1 MEFDV
6 KKIHDPKFFKENCM
20 AAHSDHVT
28 YKNEAE
34 AMEQNSSFRL
44 SLDGIWK
51 FHYAKNDAQTIP
63 GFEAENYNCRPWD
76 DIRVPAHIQ
85 MEGYDIPQ
93 YANIQYPW
101 DGREDV
107 WRDAVPTDF
116 NPVASYVKYFTLP
129 EGFVK
134 NGLYISFQGVES
146 GFALWLNGS
155 YVGYSEDSF
164 TPSEFDLT
172 PYVKE
177 GENKLAL
184 KVFKWTS
191 SSWCEDQ
198 DFYRFSGIFR
208 SVYLYTMPKVHVYDL
223 KVQPVVAESLE
234 SADLVLDME
243 ICGKV
248 ETVEK
253 SADDAKMQNVSAKIT
268 LTGSRDDSKEGVA
281 GSVSENTIFSET
293 ISFQSNN
300 TSDTIRFT
308 DTGAA
313 TVHFEQQVSHPALW
327 SAEHPDLYTLTVEL
341 LDESGNSVEFI
352 SQNIGFRRFE
362 MKDGI
367 MTLNGKRIVFKGVNR
382 HEFSSK
388 TGRAVSKEEVLQD
401 IITMKQNNINAIRT
415 CHYPDASLIYELC
428 DEYGIYMIDE
438 TNLESHGSW
447 DIAEFTKDYTYV
459 VPHDKPEWLDMMLD
473 RANSMYQRDKNHT
486 AILIWSCGNESFG
499 GKDIFEM
506 SQFFRNTDPTRLVH
520 YEGLCHD
527 RRYNDTSDME
537 SQMYPSVE
545 AIKKFLAKDDSKPF
559 ICCEYTHAMGNS
571 CGAMHKYTDLTD
583 TEPKYQG
590 GFIWDYIDQSIYKKD
605 RYGKEFQAYGGDF
618 GERPTDYNFSGNGI
632 AYGGNRDASPKMQEV
647 KFNYQ
652 NITAEVSAD
661 SVKVINKNLFVN
673 TDIFDCK
680 VTVAKNGKVIRK
692 ASLAT
697 AVAPLSEE
705 TYALPLA
712 KEEKPG
718 EYAVTVSFHLK
729 EDKAWAEAGH
739 EVAFG
744 QYVYQ
749 VEEPKKTCP
758 EGVKVIRSTHN
769 IGVRGAH
776 FEVLFSVLNG
786 GLVSYKYAGKEMI
799 EAIPKPNFWR
809 APTDNDCGNL
819 MGMRYGQWKIASM
832 YLSHKDFRQGPY
844 GPGNEPEVEVNEKTV
859 KVTYTYLMP
868 TTPLSECRLSYEV
881 SGDGRV
887 KTTLSYDPVK
897 ELGDMPEFGV
907 IFKFNADYDRVEWYG
922 LGEAETYSDRKKGAK
937 LGIYAN
943 KVADNIARYMVP
955 QECGAKEEV
964 RWAKVTDR
972 KGRGMLFEMD
982 ENNGPMMF
990 SALPYTPHEME
1001 NAMHPYELPEVHYTV
1016 VRVAKDQMGIG
1027 GDDSW
1032 GARTHEEYLLETDK
1046 KMEFSFVF
1054 KGL

>member
-1 MEFDV
+1 MKTFDYSLV
-6 KKIHDPKFFKENCM
+6 KDPQYFKDGRM
-20 AAHSDHVT
+20 DAHSDHT
-28 YKNEAE
+28 YYRDGDEAQE
-34 AMEQNSSFRL
+34 KETSFRYDL
-44 SLDGIWK
+44 NGIWK
-51 FHYAKNDAQTIP
+51 FHYARNYGSAVP
-63 GFEAENYNCRPWD
+63 GFEKEEYCCKDWD

-85 MEGYDIPQ
+85 MEGYDAPQ
-93 YANIQYPW
+93 YANVQYPW
-101 DGREDV
+101 EGHEDIH
-107 WRDAVPTDF
+107 PGEIPEHF
-116 NPVASYVKYFTLP
+116 NPVASYVKYFEVP
-129 EGFVK
+129 EEMQGKRLF
-134 NGLYISFQGVES
+134 ISFQGAES
-146 GFALWLNGS
+146 GIALWLNGHF
-155 YVGYSEDSF
+155 VGYSEDSF
-164 TPSEFDLT
+164 TPSEFELT
-172 PYVKE
+172 EYVKE
-177 GENKLAL
+177 GENKLAAQ
-184 KVFKWTS
+184 VFKWTA

-198 DFYRFSGIFR
+198 DFFRFSGIYR
-208 SVYLYTMPKVHVYDL
+208 DVYLYTVPEVHVYDL
-223 KVQPVVAESLE
+223 QIRAIPDETLSAAALE
-234 SADLVLDME
+234 
-243 ICGKV
+243 IRTNTWGKGEV
-248 ETVEK
+248 
-253 SADDAKMQNVSAKIT
+253 KIT
-268 LTGSRDDSKEGVA
+268 LSKDGETVIEDKKALDGEEIYAWKV
-281 GSVSENTIFSET
+281 ENP
-293 ISFQSNN
+293 
-300 TSDTIRFT
+300 
-308 DTGAA
+308 
-313 TVHFEQQVSHPALW
+313 VLW
-327 SAEHPDLYTLTVEL
+327 SAEDPQLYDLKMEVYN
-341 LDESGNSVEFI
+341 ESGELQEVI
-352 SQNIGFRRFE
+352 PQKVGFRRFE

-382 HEFSSK
+382 HEFSSVS
-388 TGRAVSKEEVLQD
+388 GRHVSEEELRKD
-401 IITMKQNNINAIRT
+401 LKIMKQNNINAIRT

-473 RANSMYQRDKNHT
+473 RANSMYQRDKNHA

-506 SQFFRNTDPTRLVH
+506 SQFFHKADPTRLVH
-520 YEGLCHD
+520 YEGVCHD

-545 AIKKFLAKDDSKPF
+545 AIKEFLAKDDSKPF
-559 ICCEYTHAMGNS
+559 VCCEYTHAMGNS

-680 VTVAKNGKVIRK
+680 VTVAKDGKVIRK

-697 AVAPLSEE
+697 AAAPLSEE
-705 TYALPLA
+705 TYALPLT
-712 KEEKPG
+712 KEEKAG

-729 EDKAWAEAGH
+729 EDKVWAKAGH

-744 QYVYQ
+744 QYVYK
-749 VEEPKKTCP
+749 VEVPKKACP
-758 EGVKVIRSTHN
+758 EGVEVIRSTHN

-786 GLVSYKYAGKEMI
+786 GLTSYKYAGKEMI

-844 GPGNEPEVEVNEKTV
+844 GPGNVPEVEVNEKTV

-868 TTPLSECRLSYEV
+868 TTPTSECKLSYEV
-881 SGDGRV
+881 FGDGRV
-887 KTTLSYDPVK
+887 KTTLAYDPVK

-937 LGIYAN
+937 LGIYSN

-964 RWAKVTDR
+964 RWAKVIDR

-1032 GARTHEEYLLETDK
+1032 GARTHEEYLLKTDK

>member
-1 MEFDV
+1 MKSFNYSMV
-6 KKIHDPKFFKENCM
+6 KDPTYFKDGRIE
-20 AAHSDHVT
+20 AHSDHIC
-28 YKNEAE
+28 YRNEMEAAE
-34 AMEQNSSFRL
+34 KETSFRH
-44 SLDGIWK
+44 SLNGIWK
-51 FHYAKNDAQTIP
+51 FHYARNYGSTVQ
-63 GFEAENYNCRPWD
+63 GFENTDYSCRDWD

-85 MEGYDIPQ
+85 MEGYDAPQ
-93 YANIQYPW
+93 YANVQYPW
-101 DGREDV
+101 EGHEDIH
-107 WRDAVPTDF
+107 PGEIPEHF
-116 NPVASYVKYFTLP
+116 NPVASYVKYFEVP
-129 EGFVK
+129 ETMQGKRLF
-134 NGLYISFQGVES
+134 ISFQGAES
-146 GFALWLNGS
+146 GIVLWLNGQF
-155 YVGYSEDSF
+155 VGYSEDSF
-164 TPSEFDLT
+164 TPSEFELT
-172 PYVKE
+172 EYVKE
-177 GENKLAL
+177 GENKLAAQ
-184 KVFKWTS
+184 VFKWTA

-198 DFYRFSGIFR
+198 DFFRFSGIYR
-208 SVYLYTMPKVHVYDL
+208 DVYLYTVPEVHVYDL
-223 KVQPVVAESLE
+223 QIRAIPTEDLTEAVLE
-234 SADLVLDME
+234 
-243 ICGKV
+243 IRTNTWGKG
-248 ETVEK
+248 K
-253 SADDAKMQNVSAKIT
+253 AKIV
-268 LTGSRDDSKEGVA
+268 LTKSGTEVFNEEKPLDGEEIYSW
-281 GSVSENTIFSET
+281 TIK
-293 ISFQSNN
+293 NP
-300 TSDTIRFT
+300 
-308 DTGAA
+308 
-313 TVHFEQQVSHPALW
+313 VLW
-327 SAEHPDLYTLTVEL
+327 SAEDPQLYDLTIEVY
-341 LDESGNSVEFI
+341 DEAGNLQEVI
-352 SQNIGFRRFE
+352 PQKVGFRRFE

-382 HEFSSK
+382 HEFSSIS
-388 TGRAVSKEEVLQD
+388 GRNVSEAELRKDLM
-401 IITMKQNNINAIRT
+401 IMKQNNINSIRT

-447 DIAEFTKDYTYV
+447 DVAEFTKDYTYV

-473 RANSMYQRDKNHT
+473 RANSMYQRDKNHP

-499 GKDIFEM
+499 GKDIYEM
-506 SQFFRNTDPTRLVH
+506 SQFFHEKDSTRLVH

-545 AIKKFLAKDDSKPF
+545 AIKDFLAKDDSKPF

-605 RYGKEFQAYGGDF
+605 RYGREFQAYGGDF

-652 NITAEVSAD
+652 NITAEVTAD
-661 SVKVINKNLFVN
+661 TVKVINKNLFVN
-673 TDIFDCK
+673 TDIYQCK
-680 VTVAKNGKVIRK
+680 VTVARDGKVIKK
-692 ASLAT
+692 AFMET

-705 TYALPLA
+705 TYALPLG
-712 KEEKPG
+712 KEEKSG
-718 EYAVTVSFHLK
+718 EYTVTVSFHLK
-729 EDKAWAEAGH
+729 EDKVWAKAGH

-749 VEEPKKTCP
+749 VKEEQKICQDPLT
-758 EGVKVIRSTHN
+758 VIRSTHN

-844 GPGNEPEVEVNEKTV
+844 GPGNTPEVEEKEHSV
-859 KVTYTYLMP
+859 KVTYTYLLP
-868 TTPLSECRLSYEV
+868 ATPLAECKLAYEV
-881 SGDGRV
+881 YGDGRV
-887 KTTLSYDPVK
+887 KTTLTYDPVK

-907 IFKFNADYDRVEWYG
+907 IFKFNADYDHVEWYG
-922 LGEAETYSDRKKGAK
+922 LGSAETYADRKKGAK
-937 LGIYAN
+937 LGIYEN
-943 KVADNIARYMVP
+943 MVKDNIARYMVP

-1016 VRVAKDQMGIG
+1016 VRVAKEQMGVG

-1032 GARTHEEYLLETDK
+1032 GARTHEEYLLKTDK
-1046 KMEFSFVF
+1046 KMEFSCVF

>member
-1 MEFDV
+1 
-6 KKIHDPKFFKENCM
+6 
-20 AAHSDHVT
+20 
-28 YKNEAE
+28 
-34 AMEQNSSFRL
+34 
-44 SLDGIWK
+44 
-51 FHYAKNDAQTIP
+51 
-63 GFEAENYNCRPWD
+63 
-76 DIRVPAHIQ
+76 
-85 MEGYDIPQ
+85 
-93 YANIQYPW
+93 
-101 DGREDV
+101 
-107 WRDAVPTDF
+107 
-116 NPVASYVKYFTLP
+116 
-129 EGFVK
+129 
-134 NGLYISFQGVES
+134 
-146 GFALWLNGS
+146 
-155 YVGYSEDSF
+155 
-164 TPSEFDLT
+164 
-172 PYVKE
+172 
-177 GENKLAL
+177 
-184 KVFKWTS
+184 
-191 SSWCEDQ
+191 
-198 DFYRFSGIFR
+198 
-208 SVYLYTMPKVHVYDL
+208 
-223 KVQPVVAESLE
+223 
-234 SADLVLDME
+234 
-243 ICGKV
+243 
-248 ETVEK
+248 
-253 SADDAKMQNVSAKIT
+253 
-268 LTGSRDDSKEGVA
+268 
-281 GSVSENTIFSET
+281 
-293 ISFQSNN
+293 
-300 TSDTIRFT
+300 
-308 DTGAA
+308 
-313 TVHFEQQVSHPALW
+313 
-327 SAEHPDLYTLTVEL
+327 
-341 LDESGNSVEFI
+341 
-352 SQNIGFRRFE
+352 
-362 MKDGI
+362 
-367 MTLNGKRIVFKGVNR
+367 
-382 HEFSSK
+382 
-388 TGRAVSKEEVLQD
+388 
-401 IITMKQNNINAIRT
+401 
-415 CHYPDASLIYELC
+415 
-428 DEYGIYMIDE
+428 
-438 TNLESHGSW
+438 
-447 DIAEFTKDYTYV
+447 
-459 VPHDKPEWLDMMLD
+459 
-473 RANSMYQRDKNHT
+473 
-486 AILIWSCGNESFG
+486 
-499 GKDIFEM
+499 M
-506 SQFFRNTDPTRLVH
+506 SQFFHKADPTRLVH

-545 AIKKFLAKDDSKPF
+545 AIKKFLAKDNSKPF
-559 ICCEYTHAMGNS
+559 VCCEYTHAMGNS

-729 EDKAWAEAGH
+729 EDKVWAEAGH

-955 QECGAKEEV
+955 QECGPKEEV

>member
-1 MEFDV
+1 MKSFNYSMV
-6 KKIHDPKFFKENCM
+6 KDPTYFKDGRIE
-20 AAHSDHVT
+20 AHSDHIC
-28 YKNEAE
+28 YRNEMEAAE
-34 AMEQNSSFRL
+34 KETSFRH
-44 SLDGIWK
+44 SLNGIWK
-51 FHYAKNDAQTIP
+51 FHYARNYGSTVQ
-63 GFEAENYNCRPWD
+63 GFENTDYSCRDWD

-85 MEGYDIPQ
+85 MEGYDAPQ
-93 YANIQYPW
+93 YANVQYPW
-101 DGREDV
+101 EGHEDIH
-107 WRDAVPTDF
+107 PGEIPEHF
-116 NPVASYVKYFTLP
+116 NPVASYVKYFEVP
-129 EGFVK
+129 ETMQGKRLF
-134 NGLYISFQGVES
+134 ISFQGAES
-146 GFALWLNGS
+146 GIVLWLNGQF
-155 YVGYSEDSF
+155 VGYSEDSF
-164 TPSEFDLT
+164 TPSEFELT
-172 PYVKE
+172 EYVKE
-177 GENKLAL
+177 GENKLAAQ
-184 KVFKWTS
+184 VFKWTA

-198 DFYRFSGIFR
+198 DFFRFSGIYR
-208 SVYLYTMPKVHVYDL
+208 DVYLYTVPEVHVYDL
-223 KVQPVVAESLE
+223 QIRAIPTEDLTEAALE
-234 SADLVLDME
+234 
-243 ICGKV
+243 IRTNTWGKG
-248 ETVEK
+248 K
-253 SADDAKMQNVSAKIT
+253 AKIVLTKSGTEVFNEEKT
-268 LTGSRDDSKEGVA
+268 LDGEEIYSW
-281 GSVSENTIFSET
+281 
-293 ISFQSNN
+293 
-300 TSDTIRFT
+300 
-308 DTGAA
+308 
-313 TVHFEQQVSHPALW
+313 TVKNPVLW
-327 SAEHPDLYTLTVEL
+327 SAEDPQLYDLTIEVY
-341 LDESGNSVEFI
+341 DEAGNLQEVI
-352 SQNIGFRRFE
+352 PQKVGFRRFE

-382 HEFSSK
+382 HEFSSIS
-388 TGRAVSKEEVLQD
+388 GRNVSEAELRKDLM
-401 IITMKQNNINAIRT
+401 IMKQNNINSIRT

-447 DIAEFTKDYTYV
+447 DVAEFTKDYTYV

-473 RANSMYQRDKNHT
+473 RANSMYQRDKNHP

-499 GKDIFEM
+499 GKDIYEM
-506 SQFFRNTDPTRLVH
+506 SQFFHEKDSTRLVH

-545 AIKKFLAKDDSKPF
+545 AIKDFLAKDDSKPF

-605 RYGKEFQAYGGDF
+605 RYGREFQAYGGDF

-652 NITAEVSAD
+652 NITAEVTAD
-661 SVKVINKNLFVN
+661 TVKVINKNLFVN
-673 TDIFDCK
+673 TDIYQCK
-680 VTVAKNGKVIRK
+680 VTVARDGKVIKK
-692 ASLAT
+692 AFMET

-705 TYALPLA
+705 TYALPLG
-712 KEEKPG
+712 KEEKSG
-718 EYAVTVSFHLK
+718 EYTVTVSFHLK
-729 EDKAWAEAGH
+729 EDKVWAKAGH

-749 VEEPKKTCP
+749 VKEEKKVCQEPLT
-758 EGVKVIRSTHN
+758 VIRSTHN

-844 GPGNEPEVEVNEKTV
+844 GPGNTPEVEEKEHSV
-859 KVTYTYLMP
+859 KVTYTYLLP
-868 TTPLSECRLSYEV
+868 ATPLAECKLAYEV
-881 SGDGRV
+881 YGDGRV
-887 KTTLSYDPVK
+887 KTTLTYDPVK

-907 IFKFNADYDRVEWYG
+907 IFKFNADYDHVEWYG
-922 LGEAETYSDRKKGAK
+922 LGSAETYADRKKGAK
-937 LGIYAN
+937 LGIYEN
-943 KVADNIARYMVP
+943 MVKDNIARYMVP

-1016 VRVAKDQMGIG
+1016 VRVAKEQMGVG

-1032 GARTHEEYLLETDK
+1032 GARTHEEYLLKTDK

>member
-1 MEFDV
+1 MKTFDYSLV
-6 KKIHDPKFFKENCM
+6 KDPQYFKDGRM
-20 AAHSDHVT
+20 DAHSDHT
-28 YKNEAE
+28 YYRDGEEAQE
-34 AMEQNSSFRL
+34 KETSFRYDL
-44 SLDGIWK
+44 NGIWK
-51 FHYAKNDAQTIP
+51 FHYARNYGSAIS
-63 GFEAENYNCRPWD
+63 GFEKEEYCCRDWD

-85 MEGYDIPQ
+85 MEGYDAPQ
-93 YANIQYPW
+93 YANVQYPW
-101 DGREDV
+101 EGHEDIH
-107 WRDAVPTDF
+107 PGEIPEHF
-116 NPVASYVKYFTLP
+116 NPVASYVKYFEVP
-129 EGFVK
+129 EEMQGKRLF
-134 NGLYISFQGVES
+134 ISFQGAES
-146 GFALWLNGS
+146 GIALWLNGQFI
-155 YVGYSEDSF
+155 GYSEDSF
-164 TPSEFDLT
+164 TPSEFELT
-172 PYVKE
+172 EYVKE
-177 GENKLAL
+177 GENKLAAQ
-184 KVFKWTS
+184 VFKWTA

-198 DFYRFSGIFR
+198 DFYRFSGIYR
-208 SVYLYTMPKVHVYDL
+208 DVYLYTVPEVHVYDL
-223 KVQPVVAESLE
+223 QIRAIPDETLSAAALE
-234 SADLVLDME
+234 
-243 ICGKV
+243 IRTNTWGKGSV
-248 ETVEK
+248 
-253 SADDAKMQNVSAKIT
+253 KIT
-268 LTGSRDDSKEGVA
+268 LSKNG
-281 GSVSENTIFSET
+281 ET
-293 ISFQSNN
+293 VIKDEKALDGEEIYSWKVE
-300 TSDTIRFT
+300 DP
-308 DTGAA
+308 
-313 TVHFEQQVSHPALW
+313 VLW
-327 SAEHPDLYTLTVEL
+327 SAEDPQLYDLVLEVYNEAGEL
-341 LDESGNSVEFI
+341 QEVVP
-352 SQNIGFRRFE
+352 QKVGFRRFE

-382 HEFSSK
+382 HEFSSVS
-388 TGRAVSKEEVLQD
+388 GRHVSEEELRKD
-401 IITMKQNNINAIRT
+401 LKTMKQNNINAIRT
-415 CHYPDASLIYELC
+415 CHYPDASMIYELC

-447 DIAEFTKDYTYV
+447 DVAEFTKDYTYV

-473 RANSMYQRDKNHT
+473 RANSMYQRDKNHA

-506 SQFFRNTDPTRLVH
+506 SQFFHKEDPTRLVH

-545 AIKKFLAKDDSKPF
+545 AIKEFLAKDSSKPF

-652 NITAEVSAD
+652 NISAEVSAD

-680 VTVAKNGKVIRK
+680 VTVAKNGKVIRR

-697 AVAPLSEE
+697 SVAPLSEKA
-705 TYALPLA
+705 YALPFA

-718 EYAVTVSFHLK
+718 EYTVTVSFHLK
-729 EDKAWAEAGH
+729 EDTVWAEAGH

-744 QYVYQ
+744 QYVYK
-749 VEEPKKTCP
+749 VEEPKKVCP
-758 EGVKVIRSTHN
+758 EEVKVIRSTHN

-832 YLSHKDFRQGPY
+832 YLSHKDFRKGPY
-844 GPGNEPEVEVNEKTV
+844 GPSNIPEVEVNEKTV

-881 SGDGRV
+881 FGDGRV
-887 KTTLSYDPVK
+887 KTTLAYDPVK

-907 IFKFNADYDRVEWYG
+907 IFKFNADYNRVEWYG

-937 LGIYAN
+937 LGIYSN

-982 ENNGPMMF
+982 ENNGPMMV

-1032 GARTHEEYLLETDK
+1032 GARTHEEYLLKTDK

>member
-1 MEFDV
+1 MKAFDYSLV
-6 KKIHDPKFFKENCM
+6 KDPQYFKNGRM
-20 AAHSDHVT
+20 DAHSDHT
-28 YKNEAE
+28 YYRNGEEAQE
-34 AMEQNSSFRL
+34 KETSFRYDL
-44 SLDGIWK
+44 NGIWK
-51 FHYAKNDAQTIP
+51 FHYARNYGSAIP
-63 GFEAENYNCRPWD
+63 GFEKEEYCCRDWD

-85 MEGYDIPQ
+85 MEGYDAPQ
-93 YANIQYPW
+93 YANVQYPW
-101 DGREDV
+101 EGHEDIH
-107 WRDAVPTDF
+107 PGEIPEHF
-116 NPVASYVKYFTLP
+116 NPVASYVKYFEVP
-129 EGFVK
+129 EEMQGKRLF
-134 NGLYISFQGVES
+134 ISFQGAES
-146 GFALWLNGS
+146 GIALWINGHF
-155 YVGYSEDSF
+155 VGYSEDSF
-164 TPSEFDLT
+164 TPSEFELT
-172 PYVKE
+172 EYVKE
-177 GENKLAL
+177 GENKLAAQ
-184 KVFKWTS
+184 VFKWTA

-198 DFYRFSGIFR
+198 DFYRFSGIYR
-208 SVYLYTMPKVHVYDL
+208 DVYLYTVPEVHVYDL
-223 KVQPVVAESLE
+223 QIRAIPDETLSTAALE
-234 SADLVLDME
+234 
-243 ICGKV
+243 IRTNTWGKG
-248 ETVEK
+248 TV
-253 SADDAKMQNVSAKIT
+253 KIT
-268 LTGSRDDSKEGVA
+268 LSKDG
-281 GSVSENTIFSET
+281 ET
-293 ISFQSNN
+293 IIKDEKALDGEEFYSWKVENP
-300 TSDTIRFT
+300 
-308 DTGAA
+308 
-313 TVHFEQQVSHPALW
+313 VLW
-327 SAEHPDLYTLTVEL
+327 SAEDPQLYDLVLEIYNEAGEL
-341 LDESGNSVEFI
+341 QEVI
-352 SQNIGFRRFE
+352 PQKVGFRRFE

-382 HEFSSK
+382 HEFSSVS
-388 TGRAVSKEEVLQD
+388 GRHVSEEELRKD
-401 IITMKQNNINAIRT
+401 LKTMKQNNINAIRT
-415 CHYPDASLIYELC
+415 CHYPDASLIYQLC

-447 DIAEFTKDYTYV
+447 DVAEFTKDYTYV

-473 RANSMYQRDKNHT
+473 RANSMYQRDKNHA

-506 SQFFRNTDPTRLVH
+506 SQFFHKADPTRLVH
-520 YEGLCHD
+520 YEGVFHD

-545 AIKKFLAKDDSKPF
+545 AIKEFLAKDDSKPF

-680 VTVAKNGKVIRK
+680 VTVAKNGKVIRST
-692 ASLAT
+692 SLAT

-705 TYALPLA
+705 TYTLPLA

-729 EDKAWAEAGH
+729 EDKVWAEAGH

-749 VEEPKKTCP
+749 VEEPKKACP
-758 EGVKVIRSTHN
+758 EGVKIIRSTHN

-819 MGMRYGQWKIASM
+819 MGMRYGQWKLASM

-844 GPGNEPEVEVNEKTV
+844 GPANMPEVEVNEKTV

-868 TTPLSECRLSYEV
+868 TTPISECRLSYEV
-881 SGDGRV
+881 FGDGRV
-887 KTTLSYDPVK
+887 KTTLTYDPVK

-1016 VRVAKDQMGIG
+1016 VRAAKGQMGIG

-1032 GARTHEEYLLETDK
+1032 GARTHEEYLLETNK

>member
-1 MEFDV
+1 MKSFNYSMV
-6 KKIHDPKFFKENCM
+6 KDPTYFKDGRIE
-20 AAHSDHVT
+20 AHSDHIC
-28 YKNEAE
+28 YRNEMEAAE
-34 AMEQNSSFRL
+34 KETSFRH
-44 SLDGIWK
+44 SLNGIWK
-51 FHYAKNDAQTIP
+51 FHYARNYGSTVQ
-63 GFEAENYNCRPWD
+63 GFENTDYSCRDWD

-85 MEGYDIPQ
+85 MEGYDAPQ
-93 YANIQYPW
+93 YANVQYPW
-101 DGREDV
+101 EGHEDIH
-107 WRDAVPTDF
+107 PGEIPEHF
-116 NPVASYVKYFTLP
+116 NPVASYVKYFEVP
-129 EGFVK
+129 ETMQGKRLF
-134 NGLYISFQGVES
+134 ISFQGAES
-146 GFALWLNGS
+146 GIALWLNGQF
-155 YVGYSEDSF
+155 VGYSEDSF
-164 TPSEFDLT
+164 TPSEFELT
-172 PYVKE
+172 EYVKE
-177 GENKLAL
+177 GENKLAAQ
-184 KVFKWTS
+184 VFKWTA

-198 DFYRFSGIFR
+198 DFFRFSGIYR
-208 SVYLYTMPKVHVYDL
+208 DVYLYTVPEVHVYDL
-223 KVQPVVAESLE
+223 QIRAIPTEDLTEAALE
-234 SADLVLDME
+234 
-243 ICGKV
+243 IRTNTWGKG
-248 ETVEK
+248 K
-253 SADDAKMQNVSAKIT
+253 AKIV
-268 LTGSRDDSKEGVA
+268 LTKSGTEVFNEEKPLDGEEIYSW
-281 GSVSENTIFSET
+281 TIK
-293 ISFQSNN
+293 NP
-300 TSDTIRFT
+300 
-308 DTGAA
+308 
-313 TVHFEQQVSHPALW
+313 VLW
-327 SAEHPDLYTLTVEL
+327 SAEDPQLYDLTIEVY
-341 LDESGNSVEFI
+341 DEAGNLQEVI
-352 SQNIGFRRFE
+352 PQKVGFRRFE

-382 HEFSSK
+382 HEFSSIS
-388 TGRAVSKEEVLQD
+388 GRNVSEAELRKDLM
-401 IITMKQNNINAIRT
+401 IMKQNNINSIRT

-447 DIAEFTKDYTYV
+447 DVAEFTKDYTYV

-473 RANSMYQRDKNHT
+473 RANSMYQRDKNHP

-499 GKDIFEM
+499 GKDIYEM
-506 SQFFRNTDPTRLVH
+506 SQFFHKKDSTRLVH

-545 AIKKFLAKDDSKPF
+545 AIKDFLGKDDSKPF

-605 RYGKEFQAYGGDF
+605 RYGREFQAYGGDF

-652 NITAEVSAD
+652 NITAEVTAD
-661 SVKVINKNLFVN
+661 TVKVINKNLFVN
-673 TDIFDCK
+673 TDIYQCK
-680 VTVAKNGKVIRK
+680 VTVARDGKVIKK
-692 ASLAT
+692 AFVET

-705 TYALPLA
+705 TYALPLG
-712 KEEKPG
+712 KEEKSG
-718 EYAVTVSFHLK
+718 EYTVTVSFHLK
-729 EDKAWAEAGH
+729 EDKVWAKAGH

-749 VEEPKKTCP
+749 VKEEQKICQEPLT
-758 EGVKVIRSTHN
+758 VIRSTHN

-844 GPGNEPEVEVNEKTV
+844 GPGNTPEVEEKEHSV
-859 KVTYTYLMP
+859 KVTYTYLLP
-868 TTPLSECRLSYEV
+868 ATPLAECKLAYEV
-881 SGDGRV
+881 YGDGRV
-887 KTTLSYDPVK
+887 KTTLTYDPVK

-907 IFKFNADYDRVEWYG
+907 IFKFNADYDHVEWYG
-922 LGEAETYSDRKKGAK
+922 LGSAETYADRKKGAK
-937 LGIYAN
+937 LGIYEN
-943 KVADNIARYMVP
+943 MVKDNIARYMVP

-1016 VRVAKDQMGIG
+1016 VRVAKEQMGVG

-1032 GARTHEEYLLETDK
+1032 GARTHEEYLLKTDK

>member
-1 MEFDV
+1 MKTFDYSLV
-6 KKIHDPKFFKENCM
+6 KDPQYFKDGRM
-20 AAHSDHVT
+20 DAHSDHT
-28 YKNEAE
+28 YYRDGEEAQE
-34 AMEQNSSFRL
+34 KETSFRYDL
-44 SLDGIWK
+44 NGIWK
-51 FHYAKNDAQTIP
+51 FHYARNYGSAIP
-63 GFEAENYNCRPWD
+63 GFEKTEYCCKDWD

-85 MEGYDIPQ
+85 MEGYDVPQ
-93 YANIQYPW
+93 YANVQYPW
-101 DGREDV
+101 EGHEDIH
-107 WRDAVPTDF
+107 PGEIPEHF
-116 NPVASYVKYFTLP
+116 NPVASYVKYFEVP
-129 EGFVK
+129 EEMQGKRLF
-134 NGLYISFQGVES
+134 ISFQGAES
-146 GFALWLNGS
+146 GIALWLNGHF
-155 YVGYSEDSF
+155 VGYSEDSF
-164 TPSEFDLT
+164 TPSEFELT
-172 PYVKE
+172 EYVKE
-177 GENKLAL
+177 GENKLAAQ
-184 KVFKWTS
+184 VFKWTA

-198 DFYRFSGIFR
+198 DFFRFSGIYR
-208 SVYLYTMPKVHVYDL
+208 DVYLYTVPEVHVYDL
-223 KVQPVVAESLE
+223 QIRAIPDETLSVAALE
-234 SADLVLDME
+234 
-243 ICGKV
+243 IRTNTWGKGEV
-248 ETVEK
+248 
-253 SADDAKMQNVSAKIT
+253 KIT
-268 LTGSRDDSKEGVA
+268 LSKDGETVIEDKKALDGEEIYAWKV
-281 GSVSENTIFSET
+281 ENP
-293 ISFQSNN
+293 
-300 TSDTIRFT
+300 
-308 DTGAA
+308 
-313 TVHFEQQVSHPALW
+313 VLW
-327 SAEHPDLYTLTVEL
+327 SAEDPQLYDLTMEIYNEAGEL
-341 LDESGNSVEFI
+341 QEVI
-352 SQNIGFRRFE
+352 PQKVGFRRFE

-382 HEFSSK
+382 HEFSSVS
-388 TGRAVSKEEVLQD
+388 GRHVSEEELRKD
-401 IITMKQNNINAIRT
+401 LKIMKQNNINAIRT

-447 DIAEFTKDYTYV
+447 DTAEFTKDYTYV

-473 RANSMYQRDKNHT
+473 RANSMYQRDKNHA

-506 SQFFRNTDPTRLVH
+506 SQFFHKADPTRLVH
-520 YEGLCHD
+520 YEGVCHD

-545 AIKKFLAKDDSKPF
+545 AIKEFLAKDDSKPF
-559 ICCEYTHAMGNS
+559 VCCEYTHAMGNS

-680 VTVAKNGKVIRK
+680 VTVAKDGKVIRK

-705 TYALPLA
+705 VYALPLA

-729 EDKAWAEAGH
+729 EDKVWAKAGH

-744 QYVYQ
+744 QYVYK
-749 VEEPKKTCP
+749 VEVPKKACP
-758 EGVKVIRSTHN
+758 EGVEVICSTHN

-786 GLVSYKYAGKEMI
+786 GLTSYKYAGKEMI

-844 GPGNEPEVEVNEKTV
+844 GPGNVPEVEVNEKTV

-868 TTPLSECRLSYEV
+868 TTPTSECKLSYEV
-881 SGDGRV
+881 FGDGRV
-887 KTTLSYDPVK
+887 KTTLIYEPVK

-922 LGEAETYSDRKKGAK
+922 LGETETYSDRKKGAK

-943 KVADNIARYMVP
+943 KVADNMARYMVP

-1016 VRVAKDQMGIG
+1016 VRVAKDQMGVG

-1032 GARTHEEYLLETDK
+1032 GARTHEEYLLKTDK

>member
-1 MEFDV
+1 MKSFNYSMV
-6 KKIHDPKFFKENCM
+6 KDPTYFKDGRIE
-20 AAHSDHVT
+20 AHSDHIC
-28 YKNEAE
+28 YRNEMEAAE
-34 AMEQNSSFRL
+34 KETSFRH
-44 SLDGIWK
+44 SLNGIWK
-51 FHYAKNDAQTIP
+51 FHYARNYGSTVQ
-63 GFEAENYNCRPWD
+63 GFENTDYSCRDWD

-85 MEGYDIPQ
+85 MEGYDAPQ
-93 YANIQYPW
+93 YANVQYPW
-101 DGREDV
+101 EGHEDIH
-107 WRDAVPTDF
+107 PGEIPEHF
-116 NPVASYVKYFTLP
+116 NPVASYVKYFEVP
-129 EGFVK
+129 ETMQGKRLF
-134 NGLYISFQGVES
+134 ISFQGAES
-146 GFALWLNGS
+146 GIVLWLNGQF
-155 YVGYSEDSF
+155 VGYSEDSF
-164 TPSEFDLT
+164 TPSEFELT
-172 PYVKE
+172 EYVKE
-177 GENKLAL
+177 GENKLAAQ
-184 KVFKWTS
+184 VFKWTA

-198 DFYRFSGIFR
+198 DFFRFSGIYR
-208 SVYLYTMPKVHVYDL
+208 DVYLYTVPEVHVYDL
-223 KVQPVVAESLE
+223 QIRAIPTEDLTEAALE
-234 SADLVLDME
+234 
-243 ICGKV
+243 IRTNTWGKG
-248 ETVEK
+248 K
-253 SADDAKMQNVSAKIT
+253 AKIV
-268 LTGSRDDSKEGVA
+268 LTKSGTEVFNEEKPLDGEEIYSW
-281 GSVSENTIFSET
+281 
-293 ISFQSNN
+293 
-300 TSDTIRFT
+300 
-308 DTGAA
+308 
-313 TVHFEQQVSHPALW
+313 TVKNPVLW
-327 SAEHPDLYTLTVEL
+327 SAEDPQLYDLTIEVY
-341 LDESGNSVEFI
+341 DEAGNLQEVI
-352 SQNIGFRRFE
+352 PQKVGFRRFE

-382 HEFSSK
+382 HEFSSIS
-388 TGRAVSKEEVLQD
+388 GRNVSEAELRKDLM
-401 IITMKQNNINAIRT
+401 IMKQNNINSIRT

-447 DIAEFTKDYTYV
+447 DVAEFTKDYTYV

-473 RANSMYQRDKNHT
+473 RANSMYQRDKNHP

-499 GKDIFEM
+499 GKDIYEM
-506 SQFFRNTDPTRLVH
+506 SQFFHEKDSTRLVH

-545 AIKKFLAKDDSKPF
+545 AIKDFLGKDDSKPF

-605 RYGKEFQAYGGDF
+605 RYGREFQAYGGDF

-652 NITAEVSAD
+652 NITAEVTAD
-661 SVKVINKNLFVN
+661 TVKVINKNLFVN
-673 TDIFDCK
+673 TDIYQCK
-680 VTVAKNGKVIRK
+680 VTVARDGKVIKK
-692 ASLAT
+692 AFMET

-705 TYALPLA
+705 TYALPLG
-712 KEEKPG
+712 KEEKSG
-718 EYAVTVSFHLK
+718 EYTVTVSFHLK
-729 EDKAWAEAGH
+729 EDKVWAKAGH

-744 QYVYQ
+744 QYIYQ
-749 VEEPKKTCP
+749 VKEEQKICQDPLT
-758 EGVKVIRSTHN
+758 VIRSTHN
-769 IGVRGAH
+769 IGVRGAY

-844 GPGNEPEVEVNEKTV
+844 GPGNTPEVEEKEHSV
-859 KVTYTYLMP
+859 KVTYTYLLP
-868 TTPLSECRLSYEV
+868 ATPLAECKLAYEV
-881 SGDGRV
+881 YGDGRV
-887 KTTLSYDPVK
+887 KTTLTYDPVK

-907 IFKFNADYDRVEWYG
+907 IFKFNADYDHVEWYG
-922 LGEAETYSDRKKGAK
+922 LGSAETYADRKKGAK
-937 LGIYAN
+937 LGIYEN
-943 KVADNIARYMVP
+943 MVKDNIARYMVP

-1001 NAMHPYELPEVHYTV
+1001 NAMHPYELPEIHYTV
-1016 VRVAKDQMGIG
+1016 VRVAKEQMGVG

-1032 GARTHEEYLLETDK
+1032 GARTHEEYLLKTDK

>member
-1 MEFDV
+1 MKSFDYSMVKDPTYFKDGRME
-6 KKIHDPKFFKENCM
+6 
-20 AAHSDHVT
+20 AHSDHIC
-28 YKNEAE
+28 YRNEMEAAE
-34 AMEQNSSFRL
+34 KETSFRY
-44 SLDGIWK
+44 SLNGIWK
-51 FHYAKNDAQTIP
+51 FHYARNYGSTVQ
-63 GFEAENYNCRPWD
+63 GFENTDYSCRDWD

-85 MEGYDIPQ
+85 MEGYDAPQ
-93 YANIQYPW
+93 YANVQYPW
-101 DGREDV
+101 EGHEDIH
-107 WRDAVPTDF
+107 PGEIPEHF
-116 NPVASYVKYFTLP
+116 NPVASYVKYFEVP
-129 EGFVK
+129 ETMQGKRLF
-134 NGLYISFQGVES
+134 ISFQGAES
-146 GFALWLNGS
+146 GIALWLNGQF
-155 YVGYSEDSF
+155 VGYSEDSF
-164 TPSEFDLT
+164 TPSEFELT
-172 PYVKE
+172 EYVKE
-177 GENKLAL
+177 GENKLAAQ
-184 KVFKWTS
+184 VFKWTA

-198 DFYRFSGIFR
+198 DFFRFSGIYR
-208 SVYLYTMPKVHVYDL
+208 DVYLYTVPEVHVYDL
-223 KVQPVVAESLE
+223 QIRAVPTEDLTEAALEIRTNTWGKGKAKVILAKDGTEVINEEKPLDGEEIYSWTVKNPV
-234 SADLVLDME
+234 
-243 ICGKV
+243 
-248 ETVEK
+248 
-253 SADDAKMQNVSAKIT
+253 
-268 LTGSRDDSKEGVA
+268 
-281 GSVSENTIFSET
+281 
-293 ISFQSNN
+293 
-300 TSDTIRFT
+300 
-308 DTGAA
+308 
-313 TVHFEQQVSHPALW
+313 LW
-327 SAEHPDLYTLTVEL
+327 SAEDPQLYDLTIEVY
-341 LDESGNSVEFI
+341 DEAGNLQEVI
-352 SQNIGFRRFE
+352 PQKAGFRRFE

-382 HEFSSK
+382 HEFSSIS
-388 TGRAVSKEEVLQD
+388 GRNVSEAELRKDLM
-401 IITMKQNNINAIRT
+401 IMKQNNINSIRT

-447 DIAEFTKDYTYV
+447 DVAEFTKDYTYV

-473 RANSMYQRDKNHT
+473 RANSMYQRDKNHP

-499 GKDIFEM
+499 GKDIYEM
-506 SQFFRNTDPTRLVH
+506 SQFFHKKDSTRLVH

-545 AIKKFLAKDDSKPF
+545 AIKDFLAKDDSKPF

-605 RYGKEFQAYGGDF
+605 RYGREFQAYGGDF

-652 NITAEVSAD
+652 NITAEVTAD
-661 SVKVINKNLFVN
+661 TVKVINKNLFVN
-673 TDIFDCK
+673 TDIYQCK
-680 VTVAKNGKVIRK
+680 VTVARDGKVIRK
-692 ASLAT
+692 ALMDTS
-697 AVAPLSEE
+697 VAPLSEE
-705 TYALPLA
+705 TYTLPLG
-712 KEEKPG
+712 KEEKSG
-718 EYAVTVSFHLK
+718 EYTVTVSFHLK
-729 EDKAWAEAGH
+729 EDKVWAKAGH

-749 VEEPKKTCP
+749 VKEEKKVCQEPLT
-758 EGVKVIRSTHN
+758 VIRSTHN

-844 GPGNEPEVEVNEKTV
+844 GPGNTPEVEEKEHSV
-859 KVTYTYLMP
+859 KVTYTYLLP
-868 TTPLSECRLSYEV
+868 ATPLAECKLAYEV
-881 SGDGRV
+881 YGDGRV
-887 KTTLSYDPVK
+887 KTTLTYDPVK

-907 IFKFNADYDRVEWYG
+907 IFKFNADYDHVEWYG
-922 LGEAETYSDRKKGAK
+922 LGPAETYVDRKKGAK
-937 LGIYAN
+937 LGIYEN
-943 KVADNIARYMVP
+943 MVKDNMARYMVP

-1016 VRVAKDQMGIG
+1016 VRVAKDQMGVG

-1032 GARTHEEYLLETDK
+1032 GARTHEEYLLKTDK

-1054 KGL
+1054 RGL